1 MNKINRVLLMF
12 IAMVS
17 IMLLAVGIDRG
28 MSYLE
33 EKEWESQREAF
44 YQQSRADIREMQTTI
59 QTLSEDPAALTAYME
74 ENGLNYME
82 EEEEDPGEGAEE
94 DRAFAEPEREI
105 PQEEEATQQEETLQ
119 EEEIPQQ
126 REEPA
131 KEEMPGE
138 EIVEGMYREPSVP
151 ENGVSDNG
159 LSGDFDDTVSG
170 NTVSGNTVSGNT
182 VSGNTVSGNTVSGN
196 TVSGNTVSGNTVSGN
211 AVSGNTVSGSL
222 IPEDYVITPPPK
234 SRVCASYEETMRINR
249 ADRETIAA
257 STVDF
262 SGMKIVCLG
271 DSVTAGSNLDRLEN
285 YETMSYPYQLG
296 EVLNAGEVV
305 NLGIGGSSIG
315 RYWENAFVDRYSSIP
330 ADADIIIVMGGT
342 NDGFCASEREL
353 GSLEERKER
362 TFAGDLDELLRK
374 LKTDY
379 PKAEILLAT
388 PLPNILHDMLRK
400 ERSFL
405 LPQSSFVKIMKQLG
419 KEYGV
424 LVIDLYNTN
433 LLNTHDAAVIH
444 SFMPDGVHG
453 NEMGYRIL
461 AEHFAA
467 ELIRDYQA
475 KGQAGSEV

>member
-28 MSYLE
+28 MNYLE

-44 YQQSRADIREMQTTI
+44 YQQSRADIHKMQTTI
-59 QTLSEDPAALTAYME
+59 QTLSEDPVALTAYME

-82 EEEEDPGEGAEE
+82 EEEEGTGEGAEE
-94 DRAFAEPEREI
+94 EQAFAEPEREI
-105 PQEEEATQQEETLQ
+105 PQEEAIPQ

-131 KEEMPGE
+131 MEAMPE
-138 EIVEGMYREPSVP
+138 DEVVEGMYREPSIP
-151 ENGVSDNG
+151 EDGISDNG
-159 LSGDFDDTVSG
+159 LSGDYPDAVSE
-170 NTVSGNTVSGNT
+170 NT

-271 DSVTAGSNLDRLEN
+271 DSVTAGSNLDKLEN
-285 YETMSYPYQLG
+285 YEAMSYPYQLG

-315 RYWENAFVDRYSSIP
+315 RYWENAFVDRYGSIP

-353 GSLEERKER
+353 GSLEERRER

-379 PKAEILLAT
+379 PEAEILLAT

-419 KEYGV
+419 QEYGV

>member
-28 MSYLE
+28 MNYLE

-44 YQQSRADIREMQTTI
+44 YQQSRADIHKMQTTI

-82 EEEEDPGEGAEE
+82 EEEEGTGEGAEE
-94 DRAFAEPEREI
+94 EQAFAEPEREI
-105 PQEEEATQQEETLQ
+105 PQEEAIPQ

-131 KEEMPGE
+131 VEAMPE
-138 EIVEGMYREPSVP
+138 DEVVEGMYREPSIP
-151 ENGVSDNG
+151 EDGISDNG
-159 LSGDFDDTVSG
+159 LSGDYPDAVSE
-170 NTVSGNTVSGNT
+170 
-182 VSGNTVSGNTVSGN
+182 NTVSGN

-271 DSVTAGSNLDRLEN
+271 DSVTAGSNLDKLEN
-285 YETMSYPYQLG
+285 YEAMSYPYQLG

-353 GSLEERKER
+353 GSLEERRER

-379 PKAEILLAT
+379 PEAEILLAT

-419 KEYGV
+419 QEYGV

-433 LLNTHDAAVIH
+433 LLNTHDAAIIH

>member
-28 MSYLE
+28 MNYLE

-44 YQQSRADIREMQTTI
+44 YQQSRADIHKMQTTI

-82 EEEEDPGEGAEE
+82 EEEEGTGEGAEE
-94 DRAFAEPEREI
+94 EQAFAEPEREI
-105 PQEEEATQQEETLQ
+105 PQEEAIPQ

-131 KEEMPGE
+131 VEAMPE
-138 EIVEGMYREPSVP
+138 DEVVEGMYREPSIP
-151 ENGVSDNG
+151 EDGISDNG
-159 LSGDFDDTVSG
+159 LSGDYPDAVSE

-182 VSGNTVSGNTVSGN
+182 VSGNTVSGNTVSDRKS
-196 TVSGNTVSGNTVSGN
+196 VGN

-271 DSVTAGSNLDRLEN
+271 DSVTAGSNLDKLEN
-285 YETMSYPYQLG
+285 YEAMSYPYQLG

-353 GSLEERKER
+353 GSLEERRER

-379 PKAEILLAT
+379 PEAEILLAT

-419 KEYGV
+419 QEYGV

>member
-28 MSYLE
+28 MNYLE

-44 YQQSRADIREMQTTI
+44 YQQSRADIHKMQTTI

-82 EEEEDPGEGAEE
+82 EEEEGTGEGAEE
-94 DRAFAEPEREI
+94 EQAFAEPEREI
-105 PQEEEATQQEETLQ
+105 PQEEAIPQ

-131 KEEMPGE
+131 VEAMPE
-138 EIVEGMYREPSVP
+138 DEVVEGMYREPSIP
-151 ENGVSDNG
+151 EDGISDNG
-159 LSGDFDDTVSG
+159 LSGDYPDAVSE
-170 NTVSGNTVSGNT
+170 NTVSGNT
-182 VSGNTVSGNTVSGN
+182 
-196 TVSGNTVSGNTVSGN
+196 
-211 AVSGNTVSGSL
+211 VSGNTVSGSL

-271 DSVTAGSNLDRLEN
+271 DSVTAGSNLDKLEN
-285 YETMSYPYQLG
+285 YEAMSYPYQLG

-353 GSLEERKER
+353 GSLEERRER

-379 PKAEILLAT
+379 PEAEILLAT

-419 KEYGV
+419 QEYGV

>member
-28 MSYLE
+28 MNYLE

-44 YQQSRADIREMQTTI
+44 YQQSRADIHKMQTTI

-82 EEEEDPGEGAEE
+82 EEEEGTGEGAEE
-94 DRAFAEPEREI
+94 ERAFAEPEREI
-105 PQEEEATQQEETLQ
+105 PQEEAIPQ

-131 KEEMPGE
+131 VEAMPE
-138 EIVEGMYREPSVP
+138 DEVVEGMYREPSIP
-151 ENGVSDNG
+151 EDGISDNG
-159 LSGDFDDTVSG
+159 LSGDYPDAVSE
-170 NTVSGNTVSGNT
+170 NT

-271 DSVTAGSNLDRLEN
+271 DSVTAGSNLDKLEN
-285 YETMSYPYQLG
+285 YEAMSYPYQLG

-353 GSLEERKER
+353 GSLEERRER

-379 PKAEILLAT
+379 PEAEILLAT

-419 KEYGV
+419 QEYGV

>member
-28 MSYLE
+28 MNYLE

-44 YQQSRADIREMQTTI
+44 YQQSRADIHKMQTTI

-82 EEEEDPGEGAEE
+82 EEEEGTGEGAEE
-94 DRAFAEPEREI
+94 EQAFAEPEREI
-105 PQEEEATQQEETLQ
+105 PQEEAIPQ

-131 KEEMPGE
+131 VEAMPE
-138 EIVEGMYREPSVP
+138 DEVVEGMYREPSIP
-151 ENGVSDNG
+151 EDGISDNG
-159 LSGDFDDTVSG
+159 LSGDYPDAVSE
-170 NTVSGNTVSGNT
+170 NTVSGNT

-271 DSVTAGSNLDRLEN
+271 DSVTAGSNLDKLEN
-285 YETMSYPYQLG
+285 YEAMSYPYQLG

-353 GSLEERKER
+353 GSLEERRER

-379 PKAEILLAT
+379 PEAEILLAT

-419 KEYGV
+419 QEYGV

>member
-1 MNKINRVLLMF
+1 
-12 IAMVS
+12 
-17 IMLLAVGIDRG
+17 
-28 MSYLE
+28 
-33 EKEWESQREAF
+33 
-44 YQQSRADIREMQTTI
+44 
-59 QTLSEDPAALTAYME
+59 
-74 ENGLNYME
+74 
-82 EEEEDPGEGAEE
+82 
-94 DRAFAEPEREI
+94 
-105 PQEEEATQQEETLQ
+105 
-119 EEEIPQQ
+119 
-126 REEPA
+126 
-131 KEEMPGE
+131 
-138 EIVEGMYREPSVP
+138 
-151 ENGVSDNG
+151 
-159 LSGDFDDTVSG
+159 
-170 NTVSGNTVSGNT
+170 
-182 VSGNTVSGNTVSGN
+182 
-196 TVSGNTVSGNTVSGN
+196 
-211 AVSGNTVSGSL
+211 
-222 IPEDYVITPPPK
+222 
-234 SRVCASYEETMRINR
+234 MRINR

-271 DSVTAGSNLDRLEN
+271 DSVTAGSNLDKLEN
-285 YETMSYPYQLG
+285 YEAMSYPYQLG

-353 GSLEERKER
+353 GSLEERRER

-379 PKAEILLAT
+379 PEAEILLAT

-419 KEYGV
+419 QEYGV

-433 LLNTHDAAVIH
+433 LLNTHDAAIIH

>member
-28 MSYLE
+28 MNYLE

-44 YQQSRADIREMQTTI
+44 YQQSRADIHKMQTTI

-82 EEEEDPGEGAEE
+82 EEEEGTGEGAEE
-94 DRAFAEPEREI
+94 EQAFAEPEREI
-105 PQEEEATQQEETLQ
+105 PQEEE
-119 EEEIPQQ
+119 IPQQ

-131 KEEMPGE
+131 VEAMPE
-138 EIVEGMYREPSVP
+138 DEVVEGMYREPSIP
-151 ENGVSDNG
+151 EDGISDNG
-159 LSGDFDDTVSG
+159 LSGDYPDAVSE

-196 TVSGNTVSGNTVSGN
+196 TVSGNAVSGN

-271 DSVTAGSNLDRLEN
+271 DSVTAGSNLDKLEN
-285 YETMSYPYQLG
+285 YEAMSYPYQLG

-315 RYWENAFVDRYSSIP
+315 RYWENAFVDRYGSIP

-353 GSLEERKER
+353 GSLEERRER

-379 PKAEILLAT
+379 PEAEILLAT

-419 KEYGV
+419 QEYGV

-433 LLNTHDAAVIH
+433 LLNTHDAAIIH

>member
-28 MSYLE
+28 MNYLE

-44 YQQSRADIREMQTTI
+44 YQQSRADIHKMQTTI

-82 EEEEDPGEGAEE
+82 EEEEGTGEGAEE
-94 DRAFAEPEREI
+94 EQAFAEPEREI
-105 PQEEEATQQEETLQ
+105 PQEEAIPQ

-131 KEEMPGE
+131 VEAMPE
-138 EIVEGMYREPSVP
+138 DEVVEGMYREPSIP
-151 ENGVSDNG
+151 EDGISDNG
-159 LSGDFDDTVSG
+159 LSGDYPDAVSE
-170 NTVSGNTVSGNT
+170 NTVSGNT

-271 DSVTAGSNLDRLEN
+271 DSVTAGSNLDKLEN
-285 YETMSYPYQLG
+285 YEAMSYPYQLR

-353 GSLEERKER
+353 GSLEERRER

-379 PKAEILLAT
+379 PEAEILLAT

-419 KEYGV
+419 QEYGV

>member
-28 MSYLE
+28 MNYLE
-33 EKEWESQREAF
+33 EKEWESQRVAF
-44 YQQSRADIREMQTTI
+44 YQQSRADIHKMQTTI

-82 EEEEDPGEGAEE
+82 EEEEGTGEGAEE
-94 DRAFAEPEREI
+94 EQAFAEPEREI
-105 PQEEEATQQEETLQ
+105 PQEEE
-119 EEEIPQQ
+119 IPQQ

-131 KEEMPGE
+131 VEAMPE
-138 EIVEGMYREPSVP
+138 DEVVEGMYREPSIP
-151 ENGVSDNG
+151 EDGISDNG
-159 LSGDFDDTVSG
+159 LSGDYPDAVSE

-182 VSGNTVSGNTVSGN
+182 VSGNTVSGNTVSGS
-196 TVSGNTVSGNTVSGN
+196 TVSGNAVSGN

-271 DSVTAGSNLDRLEN
+271 DSVTAGSNLDKLEN
-285 YETMSYPYQLG
+285 YEAMSYPYQLG

-315 RYWENAFVDRYSSIP
+315 RYWENAFVDRYGSIP

-353 GSLEERKER
+353 GSLEERRER

-379 PKAEILLAT
+379 PEAEILLAT

-419 KEYGV
+419 QEYGV

>member
-28 MSYLE
+28 MNYLE

-44 YQQSRADIREMQTTI
+44 YQQSRADIHKMQTTI

-82 EEEEDPGEGAEE
+82 EEEEGTGEGAEE
-94 DRAFAEPEREI
+94 EQAFAEPEREI
-105 PQEEEATQQEETLQ
+105 PQEEAIPQ

-131 KEEMPGE
+131 VEAMPE
-138 EIVEGMYREPSVP
+138 DEVVEGMYREPSIP
-151 ENGVSDNG
+151 EDGISDNG
-159 LSGDFDDTVSG
+159 LSGDYPDAVSENTVSG

-271 DSVTAGSNLDRLEN
+271 DSVTAGSNLDKLEN
-285 YETMSYPYQLG
+285 YEAMSYPYQLG

-353 GSLEERKER
+353 GSLEERRER

-379 PKAEILLAT
+379 PEAV
-388 PLPNILHDMLRK
+388 R
-400 ERSFL
+400 
-405 LPQSSFVKIMKQLG
+405 G
-419 KEYGV
+419 KELPEV
-424 LVIDLYNTN
+424 LRIALERQ
-433 LLNTHDAAVIH
+433 AA
-444 SFMPDGVHG
+444 S
-453 NEMGYRIL
+453 
-461 AEHFAA
+461 A
-467 ELIRDYQA
+467 
-475 KGQAGSEV
+475 

>member
-28 MSYLE
+28 MNYLE

-44 YQQSRADIREMQTTI
+44 YQQSRADIHKMQTTI

-82 EEEEDPGEGAEE
+82 EEEEGTGEGAEE
-94 DRAFAEPEREI
+94 EQAFAEPEREI
-105 PQEEEATQQEETLQ
+105 PQEEAIPQ

-131 KEEMPGE
+131 VEAMPE
-138 EIVEGMYREPSVP
+138 DEVVEGMYREPSIP
-151 ENGVSDNG
+151 EDGISDNG
-159 LSGDFDDTVSG
+159 LSGDYPDAVSE
-170 NTVSGNTVSGNT
+170 NT

-271 DSVTAGSNLDRLEN
+271 DSVTAGSNLDKLEN
-285 YETMSYPYQLG
+285 YEAMSYPYQLG

-353 GSLEERKER
+353 GSLEERRER

-379 PKAEILLAT
+379 PEAEILLAT

-419 KEYGV
+419 QEYGV

>member
-131 KEEMPGE
+131 KEAMPQE

-151 ENGVSDNG
+151 EDGVSDNG

-182 VSGNTVSGNTVSGN
+182 VSGNA
-196 TVSGNTVSGNTVSGN
+196 VSGNTVSGN

-379 PKAEILLAT
+379 PEAEILLAT

>member
-82 EEEEDPGEGAEE
+82 EEEEDLGEGAKE
-94 DRAFAEPEREI
+94 DRAPAEPEREI
-105 PQEEEATQQEETLQ
+105 PKAEEISQEEA
-119 EEEIPQQ
+119 IPHQ
-126 REEPA
+126 REEPG
-131 KEEMPGE
+131 EEAVPGE
-138 EIVEGMYREPSVP
+138 EIVEGMYREPSTP
-151 ENGVSDNG
+151 EDGISDNG
-159 LSGDFDDTVSG
+159 LSGDFANTVSE

-182 VSGNTVSGNTVSGN
+182 VSGNA
-196 TVSGNTVSGNTVSGN
+196 VSGN

-285 YETMSYPYQLG
+285 HETMSYPYQLG

-379 PKAEILLAT
+379 PEAEILLAT

>member
-28 MSYLE
+28 MNYLE

-44 YQQSRADIREMQTTI
+44 YQQSRADIHKMQTTI

-82 EEEEDPGEGAEE
+82 EEEEGTGEGAEE
-94 DRAFAEPEREI
+94 EQAFAEPEREI
-105 PQEEEATQQEETLQ
+105 PQEEAIPQ

-131 KEEMPGE
+131 VEAMPE
-138 EIVEGMYREPSVP
+138 DEVVEGMYREPSIP
-151 ENGVSDNG
+151 EDGISDNG
-159 LSGDFDDTVSG
+159 LSGDYPDAVSE
-170 NTVSGNTVSGNT
+170 
-182 VSGNTVSGNTVSGN
+182 NTVSGNTVSGN

-271 DSVTAGSNLDRLEN
+271 DSVTAGSNLDKLEN
-285 YETMSYPYQLG
+285 YEAMSYPYQLG

-353 GSLEERKER
+353 GSLEERRER

-379 PKAEILLAT
+379 PEAEILLAT

-419 KEYGV
+419 QEYGV

>member
-1 MNKINRVLLMF
+1 M
-12 IAMVS
+12 
-17 IMLLAVGIDRG
+17 
-28 MSYLE
+28 
-33 EKEWESQREAF
+33 
-44 YQQSRADIREMQTTI
+44 
-59 QTLSEDPAALTAYME
+59 SEDPAALTAYME

-82 EEEEDPGEGAEE
+82 EEEEGTGEGAEE
-94 DRAFAEPEREI
+94 EQAFAEPEREI
-105 PQEEEATQQEETLQ
+105 PQEEAIPQ

-131 KEEMPGE
+131 VEAMPE
-138 EIVEGMYREPSVP
+138 DEVVEGMYREPSIP
-151 ENGVSDNG
+151 EDGISDNG
-159 LSGDFDDTVSG
+159 LSGDYPDAVSE
-170 NTVSGNTVSGNT
+170 NTVSGNT

-271 DSVTAGSNLDRLEN
+271 DSVTAGSNLDKLEN
-285 YETMSYPYQLG
+285 YEAMSYPYQLG

-353 GSLEERKER
+353 GSLEERRER

-379 PKAEILLAT
+379 PEAEILLAT

-419 KEYGV
+419 QEYGV

-433 LLNTHDAAVIH
+433 LLNTHDAAIIH

>member
-1 MNKINRVLLMF
+1 M
-12 IAMVS
+12 
-17 IMLLAVGIDRG
+17 
-28 MSYLE
+28 
-33 EKEWESQREAF
+33 
-44 YQQSRADIREMQTTI
+44 
-59 QTLSEDPAALTAYME
+59 
-74 ENGLNYME
+74 
-82 EEEEDPGEGAEE
+82 
-94 DRAFAEPEREI
+94 
-105 PQEEEATQQEETLQ
+105 
-119 EEEIPQQ
+119 
-126 REEPA
+126 
-131 KEEMPGE
+131 
-138 EIVEGMYREPSVP
+138 
-151 ENGVSDNG
+151 
-159 LSGDFDDTVSG
+159 
-170 NTVSGNTVSGNT
+170 
-182 VSGNTVSGNTVSGN
+182 SGNTVSGN

-271 DSVTAGSNLDRLEN
+271 DSVTAGSNLDKLEN
-285 YETMSYPYQLG
+285 YEAMSYPYQLG

-315 RYWENAFVDRYSSIP
+315 RYWENAFVDRYGSIP

-353 GSLEERKER
+353 GSLEERRER

-379 PKAEILLAT
+379 PEAEILLAT

-419 KEYGV
+419 QEYGV

-433 LLNTHDAAVIH
+433 LLNTHDAAIIH

>member
-28 MSYLE
+28 MNYLE

-44 YQQSRADIREMQTTI
+44 YQQSRADIHKMQTTI

-82 EEEEDPGEGAEE
+82 EEEEGTGEGAEE
-94 DRAFAEPEREI
+94 EQAFAEPEREI
-105 PQEEEATQQEETLQ
+105 PQEEE
-119 EEEIPQQ
+119 IPQQ

-131 KEEMPGE
+131 VEAMPE
-138 EIVEGMYREPSVP
+138 DEVVEGMYREPSIP
-151 ENGVSDNG
+151 EDGISDNG
-159 LSGDFDDTVSG
+159 LSGDYPDAVSE

-182 VSGNTVSGNTVSGN
+182 VSGNTVSGNTVSGS
-196 TVSGNTVSGNTVSGN
+196 TVSGNAVSGN

-271 DSVTAGSNLDRLEN
+271 DSVTAGSNLDKLEN
-285 YETMSYPYQLG
+285 YEAMSYPYQLG

-315 RYWENAFVDRYSSIP
+315 RYWENAFVDRYGSIP

-353 GSLEERKER
+353 GSLEERRER

-379 PKAEILLAT
+379 PEAEILLAT

-419 KEYGV
+419 QEYGV

>member
-28 MSYLE
+28 MNYLE

-44 YQQSRADIREMQTTI
+44 YQQSRADIHKMQTTI
-59 QTLSEDPAALTAYME
+59 QTLSEDPVALTAYME

-82 EEEEDPGEGAEE
+82 EEEEGTGEGAEE
-94 DRAFAEPEREI
+94 ERAFAEPEREI
-105 PQEEEATQQEETLQ
+105 PQEEAIPQ

-131 KEEMPGE
+131 MEAMPE
-138 EIVEGMYREPSVP
+138 DEVVEGMYREPSIP
-151 ENGVSDNG
+151 EDGISDNG
-159 LSGDFDDTVSG
+159 LSGDYPDAVSE
-170 NTVSGNTVSGNT
+170 NT

-271 DSVTAGSNLDRLEN
+271 DSVTAGSNLDKLEN
-285 YETMSYPYQLG
+285 YEAMSYPYQLG

-315 RYWENAFVDRYSSIP
+315 RYWENAFVDRYGSIP

-353 GSLEERKER
+353 GSLEERRER

-379 PKAEILLAT
+379 PEAEILLAT

-419 KEYGV
+419 QEYGV

>member
-105 PQEEEATQQEETLQ
+105 PQEEEALQ

-151 ENGVSDNG
+151 EDGVSDNG
-159 LSGDFDDTVSG
+159 LSGDYPDAVSE
-170 NTVSGNTVSGNT
+170 NTVSGNT
-182 VSGNTVSGNTVSGN
+182 
-196 TVSGNTVSGNTVSGN
+196 
-211 AVSGNTVSGSL
+211 VSGNTVSGSL

>member
-28 MSYLE
+28 MNYLE

-44 YQQSRADIREMQTTI
+44 YQQSRADIHKMQTTI
-59 QTLSEDPAALTAYME
+59 QTLSEDPVALTAYME

-82 EEEEDPGEGAEE
+82 EEEEGTGEGAEE
-94 DRAFAEPEREI
+94 ERAFAEPEREI
-105 PQEEEATQQEETLQ
+105 PQEEAIPQ

-131 KEEMPGE
+131 MEAMPE
-138 EIVEGMYREPSVP
+138 DEVVEGMYREPSIP
-151 ENGVSDNG
+151 EDGISDNG
-159 LSGDFDDTVSG
+159 LSGDYPDAVSE
-170 NTVSGNTVSGNT
+170 NT

-271 DSVTAGSNLDRLEN
+271 DSVTAGSNLDKLEN
-285 YETMSYPYQLG
+285 YEAMSYPYQLG

-353 GSLEERKER
+353 GSLEERRER

-379 PKAEILLAT
+379 PEAEILLAT

-419 KEYGV
+419 QEYGV

-433 LLNTHDAAVIH
+433 LLNTHDAAIIH

>member
-28 MSYLE
+28 MNYLE

-44 YQQSRADIREMQTTI
+44 YQQSRADIHKMQTTI
-59 QTLSEDPAALTAYME
+59 QTLSEDPVALTAYME

-82 EEEEDPGEGAEE
+82 EEEEGTGEGAEE
-94 DRAFAEPEREI
+94 ERAFAEPEREI
-105 PQEEEATQQEETLQ
+105 PQEEAIPQ

-131 KEEMPGE
+131 MEAMPE
-138 EIVEGMYREPSVP
+138 DEVVEGMYREPSIP
-151 ENGVSDNG
+151 EDGISDNG
-159 LSGDFDDTVSG
+159 LSGDYPDAVSE
-170 NTVSGNTVSGNT
+170 NT

-271 DSVTAGSNLDRLEN
+271 DSVTAGSNLDKLEN
-285 YETMSYPYQLG
+285 YEAMSYPYQLG

-315 RYWENAFVDRYSSIP
+315 RYWENAFVDRYGSIP

-353 GSLEERKER
+353 GSLEERRER

-379 PKAEILLAT
+379 PEAEILLAT

-419 KEYGV
+419 QEYGV

-475 KGQAGSEV
+475 MGPAGSEV

>member
-28 MSYLE
+28 MNYLE

-44 YQQSRADIREMQTTI
+44 YQQSRADIHKMQTTI

-82 EEEEDPGEGAEE
+82 EEEEGTGEGAEE
-94 DRAFAEPEREI
+94 EQAFAEPEREI
-105 PQEEEATQQEETLQ
+105 PQEEAIPQ

-131 KEEMPGE
+131 VEAMPE
-138 EIVEGMYREPSVP
+138 DEVVEGMYREPSIP
-151 ENGVSDNG
+151 EDGISDNG
-159 LSGDFDDTVSG
+159 LSGDYPDAVSE

-182 VSGNTVSGNTVSGN
+182 VSGNTVSGNT
-196 TVSGNTVSGNTVSGN
+196 
-211 AVSGNTVSGSL
+211 VSGNTVSGSL

-271 DSVTAGSNLDRLEN
+271 DSVTAGSNLDKLEN
-285 YETMSYPYQLG
+285 YEAMSYPYQLG

-353 GSLEERKER
+353 GSLEERRER

-379 PKAEILLAT
+379 PEAEILLAT

-419 KEYGV
+419 QEYGV